1 MHDDVS
7 QPYPPMAVLL
17 DQTLDR
23 SVLAQFRGDEDD
35 PPDFVISLIDLFI
48 QETESQVDSLR
59 TAGNGSDMGTLKA
72 IAHSLKGSSM
82 TMGAKRLGALCAQIE
97 VRAAR
102 QERTVITDLI
112 ADVDREFVK
121 VRSAL
126 IAERPVER

>member
-1 MHDDVS
+1 MHDGRS
-7 QPYPPMAVLL
+7 QSYPPMAVLL

-23 SVLAQFRGDEDD
+23 SVLAQFRDEDD
-35 PPDFVISLIDLFI
+35 PPDFVISLIDLFLH
-48 QETESQVDSLR
+48 ETESQVDSLR
-59 TAGNGSDMGTLKA
+59 TAGYGSDMGTLKA

-82 TMGAKRLGALCAQIE
+82 TMGAKRLGSLCAEIE
-97 VRAAR
+97 ARAAR

-126 IAERPVER
+126 IAERPVQR

>member
-1 MHDDVS
+1 
-7 QPYPPMAVLL
+7 MAVPP

-23 SVLAQFRGDEDD
+23 SVLAQFRDDDD

-59 TAGNGSDMGTLKA
+59 TAGHGSDMGTLKT

-82 TMGAKRLGALCAQIE
+82 TMGAKRLGSLCAQLE
-97 VRAAR
+97 VRALHQDGTA
-102 QERTVITDLI
+102 ITDLI
-112 ADVDREFVK
+112 ADVDREFVN